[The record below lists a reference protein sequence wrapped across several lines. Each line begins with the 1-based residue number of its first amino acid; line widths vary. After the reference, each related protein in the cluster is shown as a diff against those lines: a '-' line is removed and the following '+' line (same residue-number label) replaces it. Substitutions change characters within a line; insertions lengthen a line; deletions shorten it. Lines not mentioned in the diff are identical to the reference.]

1 MNGRKFLFVSILFC
15 LLFSGCVRS
24 GILPARPILA
34 DTTTLTFTSPSPTS
48 TPTQTRTPTRT
59 KTPTEESPD
68 VLLARIVSRLSAEA
82 SRNVLVLVESRL
94 YYGLEEELA
103 VLETDLKN
111 ENWAP
116 VLSTFPVNIS
126 GRNLREALQQIYSQR
141 AYARVF
147 LVGDFPY
154 VRMWGYSIE
163 NDNQPKAADYFYMD
177 LDGEWLDTN
186 KDGFYDVHT
195 SGEGDRDPEIFV
207 GRLSGRNVSFL
218 GESELDML
226 KAYFH
231 RNHAYRTG
239 NLPGRN
245 AAVYAAPAGHHY
257 GWDAPESAWWSQQ
270 EIKSMQGLLGST
282 YVFIF
287 NDTKDPGDAGKWP
300 GEFWLVGSQAEKT
313 AVPAQERFRE
323 IMGEGY
329 DYLSIGIHGWQ
340 ESWGSDFFTN
350 KNVEEVSSA
359 GGKLPVFVVSNS
371 CSTGDISYPNSMGSI
386 LTMAGTL
393 VFLGYSAPSEM
404 RWEEFVYWNASLA
417 ALPVGPAFQEL
428 QAFATPSGYGP
439 VVRNVNWILLGDP
452 TLRLRKAA
460 S

>member
-1 MNGRKFLFVSILFC
+1 MNGRKFLFVSIPFC
-15 LLFSGCVRS
+15 ILLTGCASS
-24 GILPARPILA
+24 GILPVRPTITETA
-34 DTTTLTFTSPSPTS
+34 THTFTVPPPTS

-59 KTPTEESPD
+59 KTPTEETLD
-68 VLLARIVSRLSAEA
+68 VILARIVSRLSGEA
-82 SRNVLVLVESRL
+82 SRNILVLVESRL
-94 YYGLEEELA
+94 YYGLEKELA
-103 VLETDLKN
+103 VLETDLRD
-111 ENWAP
+111 ENWIP
-116 VLSTFPVNIS
+116 VISTLPVGS
-126 GRNLREALQQIYSQR
+126 GKDLRGALQQIYSQR
-141 AYARVF
+141 AYAGVF

-154 VRMWGYSIE
+154 VRMWGYAIE
-163 NDNQPKAADYFYMD
+163 NDNQPGAADYYYMD

-186 KDGFYDVHT
+186 KDGFYNVHT
-195 SGEGDRDPEIFV
+195 NGQGDRDPEIFV

-239 NLPGRN
+239 NLSTRN

-287 NDTKDPGDAGKWP
+287 DDTKDPGEAGKWP
-300 GEFWLVGSQAEKT
+300 GEFWLVGSPAEKT
-313 AVPAQERFRE
+313 AVPAKERFRE

-340 ESWGSDFFTN
+340 EAWGLNFFAN
-350 KNVEEVSSA
+350 QNVEEVYSA
-359 GGKLPVFVVSNS
+359 GGKLPVFIVSNS
-371 CSTGDISYPNSMGSI
+371 CSTGDISYPNSMGNI

-393 VFLGYSAPSEM
+393 VFLGYSAPAEM
-404 RWEEFVYWNASLA
+404 RWEEFVYWNESLA
-417 ALPVGPAFQEL
+417 VLPVGPAFQEL

-452 TLRLRKAA
+452 TLRLRTAA